1 MKKLMFLILLL
12 TISVKAQEKIKE
24 VRDEYHYGVDNNFN
38 REVIFRIEHDVPE
51 SPENQKS
58 IYASLNQKLAN
69 ELDSVLIFFVTA
81 YSCHIVI
88 GKPNYGRQNNKYFG
102 EVLYKLNY
110 FNSKSSIKEKW
121 LSDFSNS
128 ELLDELKK
136 RDKLI
141 TTKQDYDPIKFKE
154 AFDQEMKKL
163 ENENKSADD
172 KDKALKVEK
181 KKRH

>member
-12 TISVKAQEKIKE
+12 TISVKAQEK
-24 VRDEYHYGVDNNFN
+24 YHYN
-38 REVIFRIEHDVPE
+38 RTTFLQIERDLPA

-58 IYASLNQKLAN
+58 IYASLNQQLAN
-69 ELDSVLIFFVTA
+69 ELDSVLIFFDSA

-88 GKPNYGRQNNKYFG
+88 GKPNYGRKNNTYFG
-102 EVLYKLNY
+102 EVFYKLNY
-110 FNSKSSIKEKW
+110 FNSESSIKEKW

-128 ELLDELKK
+128 ELLDELKR

-163 ENENKSADD
+163 ENENKSTDD

>member
-12 TISVKAQEKIKE
+12 TISVKAQEK
-24 VRDEYHYGVDNNFN
+24 YHYN
-38 REVIFRIEHDVPE
+38 RTTFLQIERDLPA

-58 IYASLNQKLAN
+58 IYASLNQQLAN
-69 ELDSVLIFFVTA
+69 ELDSVLIFFDSA

-88 GKPNYGRQNNKYFG
+88 GKPNYGRKNNTYFG
-102 EVLYKLNY
+102 EVLYKLDY
-110 FNSKSSIKEKW
+110 FNSESSLKEKW

-128 ELLDELKK
+128 ELLDELKR

-163 ENENKSADD
+163 ENENKSTDD

>member
-12 TISVKAQEKIKE
+12 TISVKAQEK
-24 VRDEYHYGVDNNFN
+24 YHYN
-38 REVIFRIEHDVPE
+38 RETFLQIERDLPA

-58 IYASLNQKLAN
+58 IYASLNQQLAN
-69 ELDSVLIFFVTA
+69 ELDSVLIFFDSA

-88 GKPNYGRQNNKYFG
+88 GKPNYGRKNNTYFG
-102 EVLYKLNY
+102 EVFYKLNY
-110 FNSKSSIKEKW
+110 FNSESSIKEKW

-128 ELLDELKK
+128 ELLDELKR

-163 ENENKSADD
+163 ENENKSTDD

>member
-58 IYASLNQKLAN
+58 IYASLNQQLAN
-69 ELDSVLIFFVTA
+69 ELDSVLIFFDSA

-88 GKPNYGRQNNKYFG
+88 GKPNYGRKNNTYFG
-102 EVLYKLNY
+102 EVFYKLNY
-110 FNSKSSIKEKW
+110 FNSESSKKEQW
-121 LSDFSNS
+121 LRNFSNS

-141 TTKQDYDPIKFKE
+141 TTKQDYDKKKFQE

-163 ENENKSADD
+163 ENENKSTDD

>member
-12 TISVKAQEKIKE
+12 TISVKAQEK
-24 VRDEYHYGVDNNFN
+24 YHYN
-38 REVIFRIEHDVPE
+38 RETFLQIERDLPA

-69 ELDSVLIFFVTA
+69 ELDSVLIFFDSA

-128 ELLDELKK
+128 ELLDELKR

>member
-12 TISVKAQEKIKE
+12 TISVKAQEK
-24 VRDEYHYGVDNNFN
+24 YHYN
-38 REVIFRIEHDVPE
+38 RTTFLQIERDLPA

-58 IYASLNQKLAN
+58 IYASLNQQLAN
-69 ELDSVLIFFVTA
+69 ELDSVLIFFDSA

-88 GKPNYGRQNNKYFG
+88 GKPNYGRKNNTYFG
-102 EVLYKLNY
+102 EVFYKLNY
-110 FNSKSSIKEKW
+110 FNSESSIKEKW

-128 ELLDELKK
+128 ELLDELKR

-141 TTKQDYDPIKFKE
+141 TTKQDYDQIKFQE

>member
-12 TISVKAQEKIKE
+12 TISVKAQEK
-24 VRDEYHYGVDNNFN
+24 YHYN
-38 REVIFRIEHDVPE
+38 RETFLQIERDLPA

-58 IYASLNQKLAN
+58 IYASLNQQLAN
-69 ELDSVLIFFVTA
+69 ELDSVLIFFDSA

-88 GKPNYGRQNNKYFG
+88 GKPNYGRKNNTYFG
-102 EVLYKLNY
+102 EVFYKLNY
-110 FNSKSSIKEKW
+110 FNSESSKKEQW
-121 LSDFSNS
+121 LRNFSNS

-141 TTKQDYDPIKFKE
+141 TTKQVKIKKPSDALPDYDPIKFKE

-163 ENENKSADD
+163 ENENKSTDD

>member
-1 MKKLMFLILLL
+1 MFLILLL

-24 VRDEYHYGVDNNFN
+24 VRDRSPYNERF
-38 REVIFRIEHDVPE
+38 FRIEHDVPE

-58 IYASLNQKLAN
+58 IYASINQQLAN
-69 ELDSVLIFFVTA
+69 DLDSVLIFFDSA

-88 GKPNYGRQNNKYFG
+88 GKPNYGRKNNTYFG
-102 EVLYKLNY
+102 EVFYKLNY
-110 FNSKSSIKEKW
+110 FNSESSIKEKW

-128 ELLDELKK
+128 ELLDELKR

-163 ENENKSADD
+163 ENENKSTDD

>member
-12 TISVKAQEKIKE
+12 TISVKAQEK
-24 VRDEYHYGVDNNFN
+24 YHYN
-38 REVIFRIEHDVPE
+38 RTTFLQIERDLPA

-58 IYASLNQKLAN
+58 IYASLNQQLAN
-69 ELDSVLIFFVTA
+69 ELDSVLIFFDSA

-88 GKPNYGRQNNKYFG
+88 GKPNYGRKNNTYFG
-102 EVLYKLNY
+102 EVFYKLNY
-110 FNSKSSIKEKW
+110 FNSESSIKEKW

-128 ELLDELKK
+128 ELLDELKR

-141 TTKQDYDPIKFKE
+141 TTKQDYDPIKFQE